1 MHHYIYALH
10 APCHAPL
17 SCPPSCHA
25 PDVRSPSCVPAV
37 PSLCHAPVVPS
48 PSCIPLC
55 VPLVLAA
62 CEMKF
67 TGQLYRATLPCP
79 YWHFNYWYLRTSYLE
94 GHIDVGLADSHRGRW
109 QGYGGRDSFIFPN
122 LLPLADIGEAQHRVK
137 TPNINDEG
145 GVHLLRSRY
154 SKLSRPSGLLR
165 HGLTAT

>member
-1 MHHYIYALH
+1 MRGSDDVMTCPLSCLYRALLPCLLSWPPVVPSLH

-62 CEMKF
+62 YEMKF
-67 TGQLYRATLPCP
+67 TDQLYRAPLPCP
-79 YWHFNYWYLRTSYLE
+79 YRHFNYLGTSYLE
-94 GHIDVGLADSHRGRW
+94 DHIDVGLADSHRG
-109 QGYGGRDSFIFPN
+109 
-122 LLPLADIGEAQHRVK
+122 
-137 TPNINDEG
+137 
-145 GVHLLRSRY
+145 
-154 SKLSRPSGLLR
+154 
-165 HGLTAT
+165 